1 MKSIRGGCWFALV
14 ITILSASPAIA
25 ADNPVNLS
33 LFTPVSL
40 VKATDNVS
48 AFRFNL
54 IYGKNASV
62 KVVDLGLV
70 NHTTTLSSGLQWGF
84 INVNDGNFKGLQIA
98 AISYNKGTTD
108 GLQWSTVN
116 YAGTA
121 GGLQLAIV
129 NYAKAL
135 QGVQIGIVNIAK
147 TGGRFPVMVI
157 ANWKK

>member
-1 MKSIRGGCWFALV
+1 MRSIRGGWWFALV
-14 ITILSASPAIA
+14 MTILSASPAMA
-25 ADNPVNLS
+25 ADKPVNLS
-33 LFTPVSL
+33 LFSPVAL
-40 VKATDNVS
+40 VKPEDGVT

-54 IYGKNASV
+54 LYGKNASV

-84 INVNDGNFKGLQIA
+84 VNINDGNFKGLQLS

-129 NYAKAL
+129 NYAKSL
-135 QGVQIGIVNIAK
+135 QGVQVGIINIAK
-147 TGGRFPVMVI
+147 SGGRFPVMVI

>member
-1 MKSIRGGCWFALV
+1 MRSIRWGWWFALV
-14 ITILSASPAIA
+14 ITTLSASPAIA
-25 ADNPVNLS
+25 ADKPVNLS
-33 LFTPVSL
+33 LFSPVAL
-40 VKATDNVS
+40 VKPEDGVT

-54 IYGKNASV
+54 LYGKNTSV

-84 INVNDGNFKGLQIA
+84 VNVNEGDFKGVQLSA
-98 AISYNKGTTD
+98 FSYNKGTTD
-108 GLQWSTVN
+108 GFQWSTVN

-129 NYAKAL
+129 NYAESL
-135 QGVQIGIVNIAK
+135 QGIQVGLVNIAK
-147 TGGRFPVMVI
+147 SGGRFPVMVI